1 MMAHP
6 VSGSNLCILLTIA
19 WHSRVRPPKTC
30 PARHCLNWIHHVP
43 VISSYHRYSSDRRAL
58 LILCRN
64 IRVQYFNSQS
74 QINHIVFFEGY
85 SSVWCFYFLQVQL
98 FIFSK
103 IIFKVF
109 YSLLISQFRQNQW
122 RSRGPQARLSQV
134 YQTVGLKT
142 LGLW

>member
-85 SSVWCFYFLQVQL
+85 SAVWCFYFLQVQL
-98 FIFSK
+98 FTFNK

-109 YSLLISQFRQNQW
+109 YNSLGYLYSF
-122 RSRGPQARLSQV
+122 LSSGKINEEV
-134 YQTVGLKT
+134 EDRK
-142 LGLW
+142 LGSPRFTRR